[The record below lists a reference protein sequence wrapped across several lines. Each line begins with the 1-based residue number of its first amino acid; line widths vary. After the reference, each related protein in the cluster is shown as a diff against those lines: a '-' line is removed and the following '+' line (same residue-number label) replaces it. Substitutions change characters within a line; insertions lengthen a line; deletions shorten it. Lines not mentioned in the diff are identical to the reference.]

1 MQIIFYIMMV
11 AILLIIGT
19 MLQRLFNG
27 PTIFDRMNALG
38 VIGADTILL
47 LVLFGYIDKRP
58 DMYVDIAISYAILGF
73 IGSLIVAKFIGG
85 KKDMIEQ
92 FGFTSPREVIAAL
105 FLLSGLVFFVGSA
118 IGMLRLPDFYSRI
131 HASGNSET
139 LGCTLSFIGLMIY
152 EGPTLTAAKMAF
164 VFLLV
169 FMANPIGSHIL
180 SKAAY
185 KSGHP
190 VWTLQSKGAKK
201 LVGLEKAD
209 HSADEPVGHIRKK
222 PAKTNRNQVHKYLK
236 KKGDK

>member
-1 MQIIFYIMMV
+1 
-11 AILLIIGT
+11 
-19 MLQRLFNG
+19 
-27 PTIFDRMNALG
+27 
-38 VIGADTILL
+38 
-47 LVLFGYIDKRP
+47 
-58 DMYVDIAISYAILGF
+58 
-73 IGSLIVAKFIGG
+73 
-85 KKDMIEQ
+85 MIEQ
-92 FGFTSPREVIAAL
+92 FGFTSLREVIAAL

-209 HSADEPVGHIRKK
+209 HRDRKS
-222 PAKTNRNQVHKYLK
+222 VV
-236 KKGDK
+236 